1 MARSANSKPTRSPV
15 ATRLPALEGS
25 FNRNE
30 KEPRQR
36 EYDIRTRSPR
46 YSTSSTTPAVLV
58 TVGYGNQ
65 AHGLGANKH
74 QHIVCLTLLV
84 RNGDATTEGFHHDV
98 ALGPSHDASLQGV
111 DLTDEIGNE
120 ETCRMRVDLLR
131 RSHLLHASAV
141 HDHDAIR
148 KAHGLVLVVRHV
160 DRRRSQALL
169 HVAGVSPR
177 TCTRSLASR
186 LESGSSNSSSV
197 RLHDQRTRQRH
208 ALLLPARE
216 LAGKTRQPSVSSP
229 TALFQSHR
237 YVANARVLPDDLRTR
252 SPNRRRSR
260 IPTCAEIAHSSG
272 TPCRRAVDAA
282 AGTVSIVHQPEFRRR
297 QRARAPPAC
306 ATRSSCRIPM
316 GRETVT
322 NSPGSMRKLKSCTA
336 MTLASSRQG

>member
-15 ATRLPALEGS
+15 ATRLPGWKES

-30 KEPRQR
+30 KEPANANTIF
-36 EYDIRTRSPR
+36 DAVATVLDFLDN
-46 YSTSSTTPAVLV
+46 ACVLV

-148 KAHGLVLVVRHV
+148 KAHGLVLVVSHV

-169 HVAGVSPR
+169 
-177 TCTRSLASR
+177 
-186 LESGSSNSSSV
+186 
-197 RLHDQRTRQRH
+197 
-208 ALLLPARE
+208 
-216 LAGKTRQPSVSSP
+216 
-229 TALFQSHR
+229 QS
-237 YVANARVLPDDLRTR
+237 
-252 SPNRRRSR
+252 
-260 IPTCAEIAHSSG
+260 
-272 TPCRRAVDAA
+272 
-282 AGTVSIVHQPEFRRR
+282 PEF
-297 QRARAPPAC
+297 AAHLHP
-306 ATRSSCRIPM
+306 
-316 GRETVT
+316 
-322 NSPGSMRKLKSCTA
+322 KLGVEVGE
-336 MTLASSRQG
+336 RFVEQ